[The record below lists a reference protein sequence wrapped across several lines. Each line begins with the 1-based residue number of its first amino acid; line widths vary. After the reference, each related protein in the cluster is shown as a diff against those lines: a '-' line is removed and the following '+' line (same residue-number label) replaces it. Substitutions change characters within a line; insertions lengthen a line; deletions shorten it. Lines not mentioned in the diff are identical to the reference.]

1 MQPASMQ
8 PPRSASVPSTQVGGL
23 SEIGSLLL
31 FELSEL
37 SPLHAELIGAL
48 SARFT
53 VDAIVGLTGVTD
65 LDERAYML
73 AQRLLPAASVTHP
86 RPTPASITRLVTA
99 TDSDDEVRCVL
110 REVMALAESGV
121 AFDRIAVLYTSG
133 DPYARIL
140 REQLAAAAIPHY
152 GPGIRRLGDSVTGRT
167 LRSLLALDSTNLARG
182 ALIDLLSAAPLTF
195 QGATIPTTAW
205 DQLSRQAGVV
215 RGADDWHRKLHA
227 YRAVLA
233 QRGRDLSGD
242 DSSAGRLAHNRR
254 QIEQLDSLAAFVTQL
269 AADLAPEPAP
279 CHWRD
284 FAEWSDGLLRRYLD
298 SSGVASAPAEK
309 EWPSREREAYDA
321 VREVLRLIA
330 SLDQLQPEPTLEQ
343 FVLTVLAELDTAND
357 RIGRSGEGVLFGPT
371 FLAPGLDVDA
381 VFVVGVAEGFCPAIR
396 REDSLLS
403 DHDRDLAAF
412 GELATRGNR
421 VVQEHRSL
429 LAALSAGRLS
439 RVASYPRGDGRTGR
453 TRWASRW
460 LVELV
465 RECTGEI
472 VTTETIG
479 EMKHDRVLNYA
490 SFRDGLRQAAT
501 WVSLADRDLRLL
513 DRHHDLGRDVRSHH
527 LAGEPTLSR
536 GFAMIDA
543 RLSETFTRFDGKV
556 DPELVAGRTT
566 AAVLSP
572 SRLESWAS
580 CPRRYFLGDVLRLGE
595 LERPDEILSISAL
608 DRGSLMHAVLEQF
621 VQENITHG
629 PDAPVEYSRLVA
641 IAREVMADYETR
653 GLTGRPVLWQLAK
666 REILLD
672 LAEFCVQDQWLR
684 QTRRAVP
691 RAVELSF
698 GLDGEPPA
706 VIALSD
712 GRRLSFRGRIDRV
725 DCVGGDDGAS
735 VSRALVFDY
744 KTGTKI
750 SYDPAIDPVGG
761 GTQLQL
767 PIYAAAVAHRF
778 GVDEVEVYY
787 WATRNNSKLH
797 GGIIDAAGQQRV
809 HDTLAL
815 VTDGIEKGIF
825 PAFPSGWSSHFNTH
839 DNCRYCDFDRL
850 CPRDRGTHWEA
861 IKDSPE
867 LISFVT
873 LRGLVDPAA
882 VDGVDDGEATP

>member
-1 MQPASMQ
+1 MDPPGVHPSTRRQPTIVGAAYGRNATLAMAAAIERQKGGDPFARVTVVVPSNHAGMGVRRVLGSGRAGSTKGLVNVSFVTPYELASRLGAATASGIPLTDAARVAAVRAELAADRRGFFARVAGHRATEQ
-8 PPRSASVPSTQVGGL
+8 ALCGVYRELAAAHDLTLDRLATSASARTRAVVGLVRAVRRRLAAYADERDVAAAALAAVDAARVDAARVDAAAPVGQRADTQVGGL

-371 FLAPGLDVDA
+371 F
-381 VFVVGVAEGFCPAIR
+381 
-396 REDSLLS
+396 S
-403 DHDRDLAAF
+403 
-412 GELATRGNR
+412 
-421 VVQEHRSL
+421 
-429 LAALSAGRLS
+429 
-439 RVASYPRGDGRTGR
+439 PRGSTS
-453 TRWASRW
+453 T
-460 LVELV
+460 
-465 RECTGEI
+465 
-472 VTTETIG
+472 
-479 EMKHDRVLNYA
+479 
-490 SFRDGLRQAAT
+490 
-501 WVSLADRDLRLL
+501 
-513 DRHHDLGRDVRSHH
+513 
-527 LAGEPTLSR
+527 
-536 GFAMIDA
+536 
-543 RLSETFTRFDGKV
+543 
-556 DPELVAGRTT
+556 
-566 AAVLSP
+566 
-572 SRLESWAS
+572 
-580 CPRRYFLGDVLRLGE
+580 
-595 LERPDEILSISAL
+595 
-608 DRGSLMHAVLEQF
+608 QF
-621 VQENITHG
+621 
-629 PDAPVEYSRLVA
+629 S
-641 IAREVMADYETR
+641 
-653 GLTGRPVLWQLAK
+653 
-666 REILLD
+666 
-672 LAEFCVQDQWLR
+672 
-684 QTRRAVP
+684 
-691 RAVELSF
+691 
-698 GLDGEPPA
+698 
-706 VIALSD
+706 
-712 GRRLSFRGRIDRV
+712 
-725 DCVGGDDGAS
+725 
-735 VSRALVFDY
+735 
-744 KTGTKI
+744 
-750 SYDPAIDPVGG
+750 
-761 GTQLQL
+761 
-767 PIYAAAVAHRF
+767 
-778 GVDEVEVYY
+778 
-787 WATRNNSKLH
+787 
-797 GGIIDAAGQQRV
+797 
-809 HDTLAL
+809 
-815 VTDGIEKGIF
+815 
-825 PAFPSGWSSHFNTH
+825 
-839 DNCRYCDFDRL
+839 
-850 CPRDRGTHWEA
+850 
-861 IKDSPE
+861 
-867 LISFVT
+867 
-873 LRGLVDPAA
+873 
-882 VDGVDDGEATP
+882 